1 MRRGST
7 LKIAAIGLVGVA
19 AASVFG
25 YRAVT
30 GDCIFGTCESKV
42 EKQAI
47 VTPVAATSGTEEAC
61 PMGCSEGADAKVQ
74 NVAHTTESECQGKA
88 AECADKAAEC
98 AEKASE
104 CADKAADCSEKA
116 AACTEKVASSCADKS
131 AEACATAGADCAD
144 DCNAESCEKPDCCKK
159 VAQKD
164 TGEKIGG

>member
-7 LKIAAIGLVGVA
+7 LKIAAVGLVGVA
-19 AASVFG
+19 AASVVG

-30 GDCIFGTCESKV
+30 GNCIFGTCESSV

-47 VTPVAATSGTEEAC
+47 VIPVAATSGTEEAC
-61 PMGCSEGADAKVQ
+61 PMGCAEGTESKVQ
-74 NVAHTTESECQGKA
+74 NVAQTTEGECQGKATECADKA

-98 AEKASE
+98 AEKAAS
-104 CADKAADCSEKA
+104 
-116 AACTEKVASSCADKS
+116 CTEKVASSCADKS

-144 DCNAESCEKPDCCKK
+144 DCDAETCEKPDCCKK
-159 VAQKD
+159 VAQND